1 MTIEKHG
8 NKWRVRQTY
17 EGKRYSIS
25 LDHKP
30 TKVEAMQ
37 LMADKFAHGIPRGDM
52 TFEDAARAYIAAK
65 DNILSPST
73 KRGYNGVLR
82 ALPDAFKSAH
92 IATLTAMTVQKTI
105 NDMAAL
111 KTPKTVRNYASFI
124 MTVLRSADVDIKAP
138 QCPQRLRKAVYIPT
152 EENVRLIFQ
161 NASGGKYE
169 VPFALAALGLRLS
182 EICALTLSDLDG
194 NKLTINKAKV
204 PDEHGQY
211 VIKTTKTTESTRDIF
226 IPDALADKIR
236 EQGCIYDG
244 DPQMLTKTLHKIQ
257 DRLGIQRFSVHKLRH
272 FFASYMHA
280 QGYTDKQIQEAGGW
294 KTDHI
299 MKTVYQHA
307 MDMDKAKQ
315 NMADNIGGLLS

>member
-1 MTIEKHG
+1 MH
-8 NKWRVRQTY
+8 
-17 EGKRYSIS
+17 EGKMYTIS

-37 LMADKFAHGIPRGDM
+37 LLADKFAHGIPRADM

-73 KRGYNGVLR
+73 KRGYNGVLN

-105 NDMAAL
+105 NDLATL
-111 KTPKTVRNYASFI
+111 KTPKTIKNYASFI
-124 MTVLRSADVDIKAP
+124 MTVLRSADIDIKPP

-152 EENVRLIFQ
+152 EENVRLIFKE
-161 NASGGKYE
+161 ASDGRYE
-169 VPFALAALGLRLS
+169 VPFALAVLGLRLS
-182 EICALTLSDLDG
+182 EICALTISDLDG
-194 NKLTINKAKV
+194 NKLTVNKAKV
-204 PDEHGQY
+204 PNEHGEY
-211 VIKTTKTTESTRDIF
+211 VIKGTKTTDSTREIF
-226 IPDALADKIR
+226 IPEDLAEKIR
-236 EQGCIYDG
+236 QQGYIYDG

-257 DRLGIQRFSVHKLRH
+257 DRLGIHRFSINKMRH
-272 FFASYMHA
+272 FFASYMHSL
-280 QGYTDKQIQEAGGW
+280 GYTDKQIQEMGGW

-299 MKTVYQHA
+299 MKAVYQHA

-315 NMADNIGGLLS
+315 DMANNIGSLFS

>member
-1 MTIEKHG
+1 MNIEKHG
-8 NKWRVRQTY
+8 NKWRIRQMH
-17 EGKRYSIS
+17 EGKMYTIS

-37 LMADKFAHGIPRGDM
+37 LLADKFAHGIPRADM
-52 TFEDAARAYIAAK
+52 TFEDAAKAYIASK

-73 KRGYNGVLR
+73 KRGYNGVLH

-92 IATLTAMTVQKTI
+92 IATLTALNVQKTI
-105 NDMAAL
+105 NDLATL
-111 KTPKTVRNYASFI
+111 KTPKTIKNYASFI
-124 MTVLRSADVDIKAP
+124 MTVLRSADVNIKAP

-152 EENVRLIFQ
+152 EENVRMIFKE
-161 NASGGKYE
+161 ASGGRYE
-169 VPFALAALGLRLS
+169 VPFALAVLGLRLS
-182 EICALTLSDLDG
+182 EICALTISDLDG

-204 PDEHGQY
+204 PNEHGEY
-211 VIKTTKTTESTRDIF
+211 VIKGTKTTDSTRVIV
-226 IPDALADKIR
+226 IPDELAAKIH
-236 EQGCIYDG
+236 EHGFIYDG

-257 DRLGIQRFSVHKLRH
+257 DRLGIPRFSVHKLRH

-299 MKTVYQHA
+299 MKSVYQHA
-307 MDMDKAKQ
+307 MDMDAAKQ
-315 NMADNIGGLLS
+315 NMANNIGSLFS